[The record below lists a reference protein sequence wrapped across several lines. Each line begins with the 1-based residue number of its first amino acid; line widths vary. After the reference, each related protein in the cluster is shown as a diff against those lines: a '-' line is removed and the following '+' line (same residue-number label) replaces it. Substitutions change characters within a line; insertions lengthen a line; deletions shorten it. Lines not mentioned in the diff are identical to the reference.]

1 MCSER
6 VSSSCS
12 ISGTR
17 RVAFVINP
25 VNSHERGQDRIV
37 ITTRRTYRWSFVT
50 DVSQWLTK
58 LSWRPKNFRSDD
70 FNLSTGN
77 PWFSSFLVSS
87 NSLSRKSW
95 LLIGTTRSGISLQQ
109 RDIYSIC
116 SCCWNVA
123 TYRWKVHNRNME
135 IISFIV
141 KFRS

>member
-70 FNLSTGN
+70 FNLSTRN

>member
-25 VNSHERGQDRIV
+25 VNSHERGHDRIV

-70 FNLSTGN
+70 FNLSTRN

-95 LLIGTTRSGISLQQ
+95 LLIGTTRSEISLQQ